1 MDDNPD
7 IARIAALV
15 GGPARARMLTALM
28 EGRALTATELAL
40 EGEVMPSTAS
50 SHLEKLTQA
59 GLLTVARQGRHR
71 YFRIAGRE
79 VAAALEGLM
88 AISPASGGRRA
99 HFGPRDE
106 GLRRARVCYDHLAGV
121 AAVRLLDRLR
131 DRHWVNVHDD
141 AIVMTANGDMWFER
155 LGVDVEGLRTT
166 RRPLLRSCLDWSER
180 QFHLGG
186 SLGAAL
192 LDRLV
197 VFGFARREAGS
208 RAVAFSPRGEVFL
221 ENLEPPARVR
231 TRLAG

>member
-166 RRPLLRSCLDWSER
+166 RRPLLRSCLD
-180 QFHLGG
+180 
-186 SLGAAL
+186 
-192 LDRLV
+192 
-197 VFGFARREAGS
+197 
-208 RAVAFSPRGEVFL
+208 
-221 ENLEPPARVR
+221 
-231 TRLAG
+231 